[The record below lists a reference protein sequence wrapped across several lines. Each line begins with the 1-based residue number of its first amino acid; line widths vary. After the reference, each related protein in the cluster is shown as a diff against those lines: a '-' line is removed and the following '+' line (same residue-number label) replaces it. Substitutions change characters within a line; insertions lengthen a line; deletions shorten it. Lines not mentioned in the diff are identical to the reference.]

1 VPRTFTP
8 TGLQY
13 LIRAVTASLA
23 RLDDAPTA
31 IYGSHM
37 TTKTTV
43 YLDSTD
49 YRRLKAIA
57 RVQGRPPAALIRDA
71 VAEYARHHGRSK
83 VPRSL
88 GVGHS
93 GRRDLGERSEELLKG
108 MGRPR

>member
-1 VPRTFTP
+1 MV
-8 TGLQY
+8 
-13 LIRAVTASLA
+13 AN
-23 RLDDAPTA
+23 
-31 IYGSHM
+31 GSHM

-88 GVGHS
+88 GAAHS
-93 GRRDLGERSEELLKG
+93 GRRDLSERSEELLKG